1 LKGLTVS
8 VQIDGVL
15 ALSFAFNGDVVDAN
29 VGVLSRSGTTSFDSF
44 RIRTNDPAFTTQ
56 PPPARSVSIAGASV
70 AEGNSGSKTVTLTLT
85 LAAAAA
91 GGETV
96 AWATSNGTATAGSD
110 YTAASGVV
118 TLAAGATSATIAL
131 TVLGDTA
138 VESNETFGVTLSS
151 PTGGLT
157 LGSPASATVTIT

>member
-1 LKGLTVS
+1 LTLKGLTVS

-15 ALSFAFNGDVVDAN
+15 ALSFAFNGDVVDAD

-70 AEGNSGSKTVTLTLT
+70 AEGAAGPTKTVTLTLT
-85 LAAAAA
+85 LSSAAA

-96 AWATSNGTATAGSD
+96 AWATSNATATAGSD

-118 TLAAGATSATIAL
+118 TFAAGATSATISL
-131 TVLGDTA
+131 TVAGDGV
-138 VESNETFGVTLSS
+138 VEPDETFGVTLS
-151 PTGGLT
+151 
-157 LGSPASATVTIT
+157 